1 MESGGDKLSQLW
13 QQYFQT
19 GDVHIRNQIFM
30 HYLPEIR
37 YAAERLAARLP
48 RCVQM
53 EDLLGAG
60 AVGLIKAIERFDPSR
75 NIKFET
81 YCAFRIQGAML
92 DMIRKSDF
100 FGRLTRRKARRYHN
114 ALQKLE
120 AVLGR
125 PPTDEELA
133 AELKMNLS
141 EFYDYLKEVNTV
153 HLLSLSREFA
163 GSDGQSDFSELSG
176 ITDTKSPDPV
186 LQAQIRDLREYLK
199 NGFSGLEG
207 AILSMYYLE
216 GLTMKEIGI
225 ALGISESR
233 VCQIHSSVYAR
244 LCDRLHRKSC
254 YDNLHPGSGFQES

>member
-19 GDVHIRNQIFM
+19 RDIHTRNQIFM

-48 RCVQM
+48 RSVQM
-53 EDLLGAG
+53 DDLLSAG
-60 AVGLIKAIERFDPSR
+60 AVGLIHAIERFDPAR
-75 NIKFET
+75 NAKFET
-81 YCAFRIQGAML
+81 YCTFRIQGAML

-100 FGRLTRRKARRYHN
+100 FGRLTRRKARRYHT

-120 AVLGR
+120 AILGR

-141 EFYDYLKEVNTV
+141 EFYDYLKEVNTA
-153 HLLSLSREFA
+153 HLISLSREFA

-199 NGFSGLEG
+199 NGFSRLEG
-207 AILSMYYLE
+207 SILSMYYLE
-216 GLTMKEIGI
+216 GLTMKEIGV
-225 ALGISESR
+225 ALDISESR
-233 VCQIHSSVYAR
+233 VCQIYSSVFAR
-244 LCDRLHRKSC
+244 LCDRLRRRSSLEK
-254 YDNLHPGSGFQES
+254 LLP